1 LWSAASKRL
10 DLGQGKKEPF
20 VLERVWSHKEIRRR
34 SAMLNMIPQRELTI
48 GIAVLAALVALINL
62 AGAPSLNYWN
72 QFQPTEVAHRLATV
86 RL

>member
-1 LWSAASKRL
+1 M
-10 DLGQGKKEPF
+10 F
-20 VLERVWSHKEIRRR
+20 NV
-34 SAMLNMIPQRELTI
+34 IPQRELTI

-62 AGAPSLNYWN
+62 ASAPSLNYWN

>member
-1 LWSAASKRL
+1 
-10 DLGQGKKEPF
+10 
-20 VLERVWSHKEIRRR
+20 
-34 SAMLNMIPQRELTI
+34 MLTMIPQRELTI